1 MIVDP
6 PDHLLA
12 AEMAEGPQDLGQARA
27 LNSMRDAVKS
37 VSSGVSLQEQRK
49 VRLTPAARQRHEIQN
64 TILSYIQKT
73 TADGDASDDELDLAF
88 SSMAKRMRLH
98 LNKTQ
103 KEQVLFKIQNVVGDC
118 INNVLEGN
126 PVNGPNQQFR
136 PPVQQ
141 NIMRAN
147 PPNPAAG
154 DQIGF
159 FQEGRQTIT
168 YDSTGDFSFQNL

>member
-1 MIVDP
+1 
-6 PDHLLA
+6 
-12 AEMAEGPQDLGQARA
+12 MAEGPQDLGQARA
-27 LNSMRDAVKS
+27 LNSIRDAVKS

-49 VRLTPAARQRHEIQN
+49 VCLTPAARQWHEIQN
-64 TILSYIQKT
+64 TMLSYIQKT

-88 SSMAKRMRLH
+88 SSMAKHMRLH

-154 DQIGF
+154 DQMGF
-159 FQEGRQTIT
+159 FQEGHQTIT

>member
-1 MIVDP
+1 
-6 PDHLLA
+6 
-12 AEMAEGPQDLGQARA
+12 MAEGPQDLGQARA
-27 LNSMRDAVKS
+27 LNSIRDAVKS
-37 VSSGVSLQEQRK
+37 VSSGISLQEQRK

-64 TILSYIQKT
+64 TMLSYIQKT

-88 SSMAKRMRLH
+88 SSMAKPMRLH

-103 KEQVLFKIQNVVGDC
+103 KVQNVVGDC

-126 PVNGPNQQFR
+126 LVNGPNQQFR

-154 DQIGF
+154 DQMGF

>member
-12 AEMAEGPQDLGQARA
+12 AEMAEGSQELGQARV
-27 LNSMRDAVKS
+27 LNSITDAVKS
-37 VSSGVSLQEQRK
+37 VSSDVSLQEQGK
-49 VRLTPAARQRHEIQN
+49 VRLTPAARQWHEIQN
-64 TILSYIQKT
+64 TMLSYIQKT

-88 SSMAKRMRLH
+88 SSMAKRMCLH

-141 NIMRAN
+141 NIMHAN

-154 DQIGF
+154 DQMGF

-168 YDSTGDFSFQNL
+168 YNSTGDFPFQNL